1 MPTNS
6 PNFNIPKPVA
16 SDVFNLTNFNGILD
30 AIDTN
35 VKTALDGKVSNTI
48 PTVSG
53 DLNTYTTTGFY
64 HVPASVT
71 NAPTTAI
78 YELTVISNGTYV
90 TQFAIG
96 TNVTATL
103 YQRKSMDNGSTWTP
117 WTQVITATQLTGIP
131 SSSTTVP
138 ISPSVFYNLG
148 LIDSNYGFYND
159 GVTDLNSISTKTRFS
174 YVTGTNANMPSGVS
188 VQSYLIQYR
197 IDASNFIQHLWTNEA
212 TPRYFMRTKTAGTWG
227 SWTQVETTSGAQ
239 TKANTAESNAKTY
252 SDTQLGTHTSD
263 YVKHPGFGST
273 TGTANTYA
281 ITLSPA
287 PTSYLD
293 GMAVSVK
300 INVDSTG
307 ASTLNVNGLGAKG
320 LKKANGTDITNLKAN
335 GVYTFRY
342 NSSTGNFIVQ
352 GEGGAGNAVASDLL
366 TGKTASTDAGD
377 ITGTMANNGAV
388 TITPG
393 TTNQTIAAGYHNGSG
408 VVNGDADLIASNI
421 KSGVDIFG
429 VVGNVTISSL
439 GGKRYATGSAL
450 SSPTTTSFTD
460 YTGAS
465 RSGYA
470 SFTVSGLPFT
480 PSVIS
485 VSDSTGLS
493 QSFVNTN
500 TPSQSGYKL
509 IGVFGSTYRFRLDGS
524 SAYISGGSFSIP
536 VDANNVTFTYHAW
549 E

>member
-1 MPTNS
+1 
-6 PNFNIPKPVA
+6 
-16 SDVFNLTNFNGILD
+16 
-30 AIDTN
+30 
-35 VKTALDGKVSNTI
+35 VKTALDGKVASSI

-53 DLNTYTTTGFY
+53 DLNTYITTGFY
-64 HVPASVT
+64 HVPASTT
-71 NAPTTAI
+71 NAPTTAT
-78 YELTVISNGTYV
+78 YELIVISNGTNIAQIAV
-90 TQFAIG
+90 SSAG
-96 TNVTATL
+96 NGL
-103 YQRKSMDNGSTWTP
+103 CYQRYSSNNGASWGAWYQIMNTTTHLTSFPAVSTTTALTPYAMYQLGFTDNSFSLSNGST
-117 WTQVITATQLTGIP
+117 
-131 SSSTTVP
+131 S
-138 ISPSVFYNLG
+138 
-148 LIDSNYGFYND
+148 
-159 GVTDLNSISTKTRFS
+159 DLNTLSTSSFFK
-174 YVTGTNANMPSGVS
+174 YIAGTNANMPSGIS
-188 VQSYLIQYR
+188 VQSFLVQYR
-197 IDASNFIQHLWTNEA
+197 IDANNFIQHLWTNEA
-212 TPRYFMRTKTAGTWG
+212 TPRYFIRAKTAGTWG

-273 TGTANTYA
+273 TGTANTYS
-281 ITLSPA
+281 ITLTPA

-293 GMAVSVK
+293 GMAVSIK

-377 ITGTMANNGAV
+377 ITGTMPNNGAV

-408 VVNGDADLIASNI
+408 AVNGDPDLIASNI

-429 VVGNVTISSL
+429 VVGTVDIASL
-439 GGKRYATGSAL
+439 GGKRFASGTLTNGATQQ
-450 SSPTTTSFTD
+450 TFTD
-460 YTGAS
+460 YSGANVNKYFLNVTGLS
-465 RSGYA
+465 FQPSYIIVYRGSSNWMGVFNVNTGNTYDCFYSQENSGSPVTSWFQNVKNKVLNG
-470 SFTVSGLPFT
+470 SFTVP
-480 PSVIS
+480 
-485 VSDSTGLS
+485 
-493 QSFVNTN
+493 
-500 TPSQSGYKL
+500 
-509 IGVFGSTYRFRLDGS
+509 VFAS
-524 SAYISGGSFSIP
+524 SLNYSWIAF
-536 VDANNVTFTYHAW
+536 

>member
-1 MPTNS
+1 
-6 PNFNIPKPVA
+6 
-16 SDVFNLTNFNGILD
+16 
-30 AIDTN
+30 
-35 VKTALDGKVSNTI
+35 VKTALDGKVANTV

-53 DLNTYTTTGFY
+53 DLNSYKTTGFY
-64 HVPASVT
+64 YIPSNTT
-71 NAPTTAI
+71 NAPTTNQSTLI
-78 YELTVISNGTYV
+78 VISD
-90 TQFAIG
+90 G
-96 TNVTATL
+96 TNISQMTTNIFGTVANWL
-103 YQRKSMDNGSTWTP
+103 RKSNDNGSTWSS
-117 WTQVITATQLTGIP
+117 WIQVLTTGQLTSTP
-131 SSSTTVP
+131 SSSTTTAL
-138 ISPSVFYNLG
+138 SPNTFYTLG
-148 LIDSNYGFYND
+148 LTDANYNFMND
-159 GVTDLNSISTKTRFS
+159 ATSDLNTYSTKTKFS

-188 VQSYLIQYR
+188 VQSTLFQQR
-197 IDASNFIQHLWTNEA
+197 IDGSNFIQHLWTNET

-281 ITLSPA
+281 ITLSPV

-377 ITGTMANNGAV
+377 ITGTMPNNGAV

-408 VVNGDADLIASNI
+408 AVNGDPDLIASNI

-429 VVGNVTISSL
+429 VVGTVDIASL
-439 GGKRYATGSAL
+439 GGKRFASGTLTNGATQQ
-450 SSPTTTSFTD
+450 TFTD
-460 YTGAS
+460 YSGANVNKYFLNVTGLS
-465 RSGYA
+465 FQPSYIIVYRGSSNWMGVFNVNTGNTYDCFYSQENSGSPVTSWFQNVKNKVLNG
-470 SFTVSGLPFT
+470 SFTVP
-480 PSVIS
+480 
-485 VSDSTGLS
+485 
-493 QSFVNTN
+493 
-500 TPSQSGYKL
+500 
-509 IGVFGSTYRFRLDGS
+509 VFAS
-524 SAYISGGSFSIP
+524 SLNYSWIAF
-536 VDANNVTFTYHAW
+536 

>member
-30 AIDTN
+30 AIDMN
-35 VKTALDGKVSNTI
+35 VKTALDGKVSNAVPTI
-48 PTVSG
+48 SG

-64 HVPASVT
+64 HVPASTT
-71 NAPTTAI
+71 NAPTTGTHELIVVGNATYITQYTISTSVNGTI
-78 YELTVISNGTYV
+78 YERYSSNG
-90 TQFAIG
+90 G
-96 TNVTATL
+96 T
-103 YQRKSMDNGSTWTP
+103 TWSG
-117 WTQVITATQLTGIP
+117 WWQVLTSYYLTSNP
-131 SSSTTVP
+131 SNSTTTP
-138 ISPSVFYNLG
+138 LSPNSFYNLG
-148 LIDSNYGFYND
+148 LTDSNYQLASD
-159 GVTDLNSISTKTRFS
+159 STSDLNTYSTKTRFS
-174 YVTGTNANMPSGVS
+174 FIAGTNANMPSGVS
-188 VQSYLIQYR
+188 IQSTLFQQR
-197 IDASNFIQHLWTNEA
+197 IDANNFIQHLWTNEA

-281 ITLSPA
+281 ITLTPA
-287 PTSYLD
+287 PTSYVD

-300 INVDSTG
+300 INVDGTG

-377 ITGTMANNGAV
+377 ITGTMPNNGAV

-408 VVNGDADLIASNI
+408 TVVGDPDLIASNI

-429 VVGNVTISSL
+429 VVGNLNPKQFATSGTSGVTHSGSPATQTVVTGIGFTPTTIIAWVTNLSPARVAIYDVNMSTGISQGQDPSWQISSV
-439 GGKRYATGSAL
+439 GSG
-450 SSPTTTSFTD
+450 SFGIT
-460 YTGAS
+460 
-465 RSGYA
+465 SGY
-470 SFTVSGLPFT
+470 T
-480 PSVIS
+480 
-485 VSDSTGLS
+485 
-493 QSFVNTN
+493 
-500 TPSQSGYKL
+500 
-509 IGVFGSTYRFRLDGS
+509 
-524 SAYISGGSFSIP
+524 
-536 VDANNVTFTYHAW
+536 NNVFRWVAFA
-549 E
+549 